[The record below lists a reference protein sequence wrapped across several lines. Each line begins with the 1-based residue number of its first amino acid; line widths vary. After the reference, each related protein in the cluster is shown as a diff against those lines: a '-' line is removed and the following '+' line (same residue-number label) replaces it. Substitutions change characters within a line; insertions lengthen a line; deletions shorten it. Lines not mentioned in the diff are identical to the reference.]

1 MRRRRVDGES
11 AVWSFLLDGG
21 GGEAEC
27 VAARLFLVDRGGE
40 WIARRCPDGGSE
52 LALCLW

>member
-1 MRRRRVDGES
+1 VRRRRVDGES

-40 WIARRCPDGGSE
+40 WIARLCPDGGSE